1 MKSGIYKIENM
12 INKKYYIG
20 QSEDLESRIKEH
32 KYLMNKLKENNKK
45 LNNDIIKYGIDN
57 FEIHII
63 EFCKVEELDEKE
75 KKYIE
80 LYNSIENGY
89 NTRIGGYEG
98 RKYKKDNNRIRR
110 CIFIEENKWKALTVI
125 SRFNNRSNSNM
136 LEFLI
141 DDYCKKNPLTTD
153 LNAKTIKIEKWE
165 KGE

>member
-1 MKSGIYKIENM
+1 MKSGIYKIENI

-20 QSEDLESRIKEH
+20 QSEDLEIRIKEH
-32 KYLMNKLKENNKK
+32 KYLMGKLKENNKK
-45 LNNDIIKYGIDN
+45 LNNDIAKYGIDN
-57 FEIHII
+57 FEIHIV

-98 RKYKKDNNRIRR
+98 RKYKKDNNRIIRSINIEEESWKKLQKLAKKENR
-110 CIFIEENKWKALTVI
+110 SASNFIEYL
-125 SRFNNRSNSNM
+125 
-136 LEFLI
+136 
-141 DDYCKKNPLTTD
+141 
-153 LNAKTIKIEKWE
+153 IEKWE